1 MAEYKTKVLIIGSGP
16 AGYTAGIY
24 AARAGM
30 RPVLVSGLQKGGQ
43 LTITTDVENFPGF
56 PEPINGGELMQRMH
70 DQAVNVGVEIVDDQ
84 ISEVDFSARQFV
96 LISEGANSY
105 RAESVIIATG
115 ASARWLGLENEE
127 KFRGFGV
134 SGCATCDGFFY
145 RNKDVAVVDD
155 QISEVD
161 FSASPFVL
169 ISEGANSYRAESVII
184 ATGASA
190 RWLGLENE
198 EKFRGFGVSG
208 CATCDGFFYR
218 NKDVAVVGGGNTAA
232 EEALYLA
239 GIARSVTLVHRRDE
253 LRADKVLQERIKS
266 NPKIIVEWDSV
277 IDDII
282 GGDNP
287 KGVTE
292 IRVKNLKT
300 DKYKNIAVAGV
311 FIAIG
316 HKPNTE
322 IFKNAIV
329 LDNQGYI
336 VTVPGSCQTSVPGV
350 FAAGDVKDSVYRQA
364 VTAAGSGCQAFL
376 EAQRFLQEE

>member
-84 ISEVDFSARQFV
+84 ISEVDFSAR
-96 LISEGANSY
+96 
-105 RAESVIIATG
+105 
-115 ASARWLGLENEE
+115 
-127 KFRGFGV
+127 
-134 SGCATCDGFFY
+134 
-145 RNKDVAVVDD
+145 
-155 QISEVD
+155 
-161 FSASPFVL
+161 PFVL

-376 EAQRFLQEE
+376 EAQRFFAGRMIIAGAEPGSCLWFRRRLPLRVPDGCCWGRNSRSCRLHGNRIFPQSFR